1 MGLLSSSASAEVGIG
16 DGGDGVAEAAAG
28 SGGVL
33 DPPLPPPACR
43 ARMEV
48 AKEGAEILRPW
59 SF

>member
-28 SGGVL
+28 GGVL
-33 DPPLPPPACR
+33 DPPLLPPACK